1 MDDRLMILNKFRL
14 NLVFA
19 LIVSALG
26 IIAIG
31 SALMRSNHLTAS
43 ISSQNRLPKNHPPV
57 DFSKELADLEQLSA
71 KEPENA
77 DYQTRI
83 GNIYYD
89 MHQYDK
95 AVVYYQK
102 SLDLQPRNPNIETD
116 LAACFHYLGQYDR
129 SLDILNKVLGYRP
142 DFPEAMFNKGI
153 VLISGKKDVKGGISV
168 WEDLL
173 RSNPD
178 YPRKAEIRQ
187 SIDQL
192 KASLK

>member
-1 MDDRLMILNKFRL
+1 MPLNKFRI
-14 NLVFA
+14 NLIFA
-19 LIVSALG
+19 LIVLALG
-26 IIAIG
+26 ITAVS
-31 SALMRSNHLTAS
+31 SALIRSNHLTAPS
-43 ISSQNRLPKNHPPV
+43 SSQNQMPKTHPPI

-71 KEPENA
+71 KEPQNA

-89 MHQYDK
+89 MRQYDK
-95 AVVYYQK
+95 AVIYYQK
-102 SLDLQPRNPNIETD
+102 SLALQPRNPNIETD
-116 LAACFHYLGQYDR
+116 LAACFHYLGQDDR
-129 SLDILNKVLGYRP
+129 ALDILNKVLGYRP
-142 DFPEAMFNKGI
+142 AFPEAMFNKGI

-178 YPRKAEIRQ
+178 YPRKAEIQQ

>member
-1 MDDRLMILNKFRL
+1 MSPNKFRV
-14 NLVFA
+14 NLIFA
-19 LIVSALG
+19 LIVLALC
-26 IIAIG
+26 ITAVSSVLI
-31 SALMRSNHLTAS
+31 RSNHLAAPS
-43 ISSQNRLPKNHPPV
+43 SSQNQLPKNLTSI
-57 DFSKELADLEQLSA
+57 DFSKELANLEQLSA
-71 KEPENA
+71 KEPENV

-89 MHQYDK
+89 MGQYDK

-116 LAACFHYLGQYDR
+116 LAVCFHYLGQNDR

-142 DFPEAMFNKGI
+142 AFPEAMFNKGI

-178 YPRKAEIRQ
+178 YPRKAEIQQ

-192 KASLK
+192 KASIK

>member
-1 MDDRLMILNKFRL
+1 MSLNKFRV
-14 NLVFA
+14 NLIFA
-19 LIVSALG
+19 LVVLALG
-26 IIAIG
+26 ITAVS
-31 SALMRSNHLTAS
+31 SALIRLNHLAAPS
-43 ISSQNRLPKNHPPV
+43 SSQNQLPKNHPPV

-77 DYQTRI
+77 DYQARI

-89 MHQYDK
+89 MRQYDK

-116 LAACFHYLGQYDR
+116 LAACFHYLGQDDR

-142 DFPEAMFNKGI
+142 AFPEAMFNKGI

-178 YPRKAEIRQ
+178 YPRRAEIQQ